1 MEKMTTRK
9 QEVRRLINNLFDTI
23 DLNREN
29 YCNGITDRA
38 QYIEIEKELFGCI
51 EAQIRIYS
59 YFM

>member
-1 MEKMTTRK
+1 MTTRK

-29 YCNGITDRA
+29 YCNRIVDRA
-38 QYIEIEKELFGCI
+38 TYIDIEKELFECI
-51 EAQIRIYS
+51 AEQVRIYS

>member
-1 MEKMTTRK
+1 MTTRK

-29 YCNGITDRA
+29 YCGGIIDRA
-38 QYIEIEKELFGCI
+38 TYIDIEKELFECI
-51 EAQIRIYS
+51 TEQVRIYS

>member
-38 QYIEIEKELFGCI
+38 QYINIEKELFECI
-51 EAQIRIYS
+51 TEQVRIYS